1 MLLTAV
7 LLQPTPHRLS
17 TTVAGDLGDS
27 IFLTW
32 TLSWGADALITDPF
46 GVFDA
51 NIFHP
56 HADTLAFSDPMLSLA
71 PVFGLLK
78 WTTGDAITA
87 LNVLMVLLFLFA
99 LVSTHALGRRLLG
112 REDLAIVVA
121 VVGCCNSYVFGQ
133 QNHPQLQTFGFI
145 ALGFLV
151 LFRAIEKRRPRDGV
165 ALAAVTVALALANL
179 VYGLIWVFS
188 AVLAVAT
195 LAIRR
200 ALPPLRSLIAPA
212 VPAVVLTAVVLGP
225 MALTYRS
232 VANEHGLS
240 RRYEP
245 QNSLGAADLITP
257 HTNNWSWGSTF
268 DSVTSHMRREE
279 HAFFPGFV
287 VLALGVIGIV
297 MFARAERRSERAA
310 GGRDGK
316 SNNRV
321 DEIAAVVVAGAGA
334 ALLAIGPSPKGLPG
348 PFRFFHAYVPAFDGV
363 RVTSRFAIV
372 TLLAAALIVAL
383 GFGWVRDRLASKHS
397 VRAASYALPL
407 VVLLIAVEVGGP
419 MRRVEVPD
427 GDRLLVYEALAAAE
441 PGPVL
446 ELPIH
451 TPDEGVAWPIVE
463 ATRMYHGTTDF
474 NPRVNGYSGG
484 APAGFDQLGDV
495 LNQFPSPEAMAELD
509 DLGVRYVVLHTGDEQ
524 GYSALTPVSAAEI
537 AELVGSLGASAS
549 RFGEDWLIDLAD

>member
-1 MLLTAV
+1 MSLRWRKTALWVLLTAV
-7 LLQPTPHRLS
+7 LLRPTPHRLS

-56 HADTLAFSDPMLSLA
+56 HANALAFSDPMLSLA

-78 WTTGDAITA
+78 WITGDAITA

-99 LVSTHALGRRLLG
+99 LVSTHALGRRLFA

-121 VVGCCNSYVFGQ
+121 VVACCNSFVFGQ

-151 LFRAIEKRRPRDGV
+151 LFRAIENRRPRDGV

-179 VYGLIWVFS
+179 AYGLIWVLS

-200 ALPPLRSLIAPA
+200 ALPPVRSLMAPA
-212 VPAVVLTAVVLGP
+212 VPAVVLTAMILGP

-232 VANEHGLS
+232 VASEHGLS
-240 RRYEP
+240 RSYEP

-268 DSVTSHMRREE
+268 DSFTSLMRREE
-279 HAFFPGFV
+279 HPFFPGFV

-297 MFARAERRSERAA
+297 LFVRAERHPKGAD
-310 GGRDGK
+310 GGRDGLPT
-316 SNNRV
+316 NDRV
-321 DEIAAVVVAGAGA
+321 DEIAAVVVAGMGA

-348 PFRFFHAYVPAFDGV
+348 PFRFFHAYVPGFDGV

-372 TLLAAALIVAL
+372 TLLAAALLVAM
-383 GFGWVRDRLASKHS
+383 GYAWIRDRLASRYS
-397 VRAASYALPL
+397 VRVASYALPL

-419 MRRVEVPD
+419 MRRIDVPN
-427 GDRLLVYEALAAAE
+427 GDRLIVYEALADAE

-446 ELPIH
+446 ELPMH

-463 ATRMYHGTTDF
+463 AMRMFHGTTDF

-484 APAGFDQLGDV
+484 APAGFDGLGDL
-495 LNQFPSPEAMAELD
+495 LNQFPSAEAMAELEY
-509 DLGVRYVVLHTGDEQ
+509 LGVRYVVLHTGDEQ
-524 GYSALTPVSAAEI
+524 GYSASDTGI
-537 AELVGSLGASAS
+537 GS
-549 RFGEDWLIDLAD
+549 